1 MNWFDLVVGGILGW
15 SALSSLRRGL
25 IREFVGFLAMLI
37 GAIAAGRYYDDL
49 SSNFAFVTDNE
60 AARNLIA
67 AGAIFSGISLIGAV
81 ASQMLKTVASVLM
94 LGPLDHLGGAL
105 FGLAKGLLL
114 VELLIVLAAQFPA
127 FEQLTTGVQGSLLA
141 PYLLSAAPF
150 VERLLPAEFHDA
162 IANIES
168 GIQAAVPSIPL
179 P

>member
-1 MNWFDLVVGGILGW
+1 MNWFDLLVGGILGW
-15 SALSSLRRGL
+15 SAFSSLRRGL
-25 IREFVGFLAMLI
+25 IREFVGFVAMLV

-67 AGAIFSGISLIGAV
+67 ATAIFSGISVIGAV

-94 LGPLDHLGGAL
+94 LGPLDHLGGAV
-105 FGLAKGLLL
+105 FGLAKGLLF
-114 VELLIVLAAQFPA
+114 VELFIVLGAQFPA
-127 FEQLTTGVQGSLLA
+127 FEQLTSGVNGSLLA

-162 IANIES
+162 ISQVEA
-168 GIQAAVPSIPL
+168 GIRGAVPSIPA